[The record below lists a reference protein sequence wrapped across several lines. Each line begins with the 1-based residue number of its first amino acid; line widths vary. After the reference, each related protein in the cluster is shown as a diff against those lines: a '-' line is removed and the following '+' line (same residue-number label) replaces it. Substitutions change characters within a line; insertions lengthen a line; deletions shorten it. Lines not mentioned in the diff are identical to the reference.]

1 MGQTAWGWLIAI
13 YLFLG
18 GLGAGA
24 FLIACTIEWAGIR
37 YKYEF
42 CPGTLVGAGVSG
54 LVVGIGSL
62 LLILDLGAGKTQPWR
77 ILWMFIHP
85 TSVMTWGIWILSIFI
100 PLGLLYGLVELLS
113 QMPSWDAWLRSKL
126 PWFKASW
133 RQVKRPLTI
142 IGALFALSTAIYT
155 GILLSAVGPAIP
167 FWSAPVFPGLGI
179 PMLPVLF
186 LVSAISTG
194 MGLVFDLV
202 GTIALPEIIRRYPSL
217 PALHLILIGIE
228 ALLIG
233 LYFLSAYK
241 LGGAGAFA
249 VSLAIS
255 GPLSLV
261 FWLFVAF
268 LGLFLPFVIHVYA
281 IGAGQHS
288 PVWGI
293 VSGVGIIEAGLFLRY
308 IIIFAGVPAFL

>member
-24 FLIACTIEWAGIR
+24 FLIACAIEWAGIR
-37 YKYEF
+37 YRYEF

-54 LVVGIGSL
+54 AAVGLGAL
-62 LLILDLGAGKTQPWR
+62 LLIFDLGAGKTQPWR
-77 ILWMFIHP
+77 ILWMFINP

-113 QMPSWDAWLRSKL
+113 QMPSWDAWLRKKL
-126 PWFKASW
+126 PWFRADW
-133 RQVKRPLTI
+133 REVKRPLTI
-142 IGALFALSTAIYT
+142 VGSIFAVATAVYT
-155 GILLSAVGPAIP
+155 GVLISAVGPAIP
-167 FWSAPVFPGLGI
+167 LWSAPIFPGAPI

-202 GTIALPEIIRRYPSL
+202 GTIALPEIVQRYPLL
-217 PALHLILIGIE
+217 PVFHLMLIGLEAILIG
-228 ALLIG
+228 LL
-233 LYFLSAYK
+233 LLSAFS
-241 LGGAGAFA
+241 LGGAGAFSA
-249 VSLAIS
+249 SLITG
-255 GPLSLV
+255 GPFSVV
-261 FWLFVAF
+261 FWVMVVF

-281 IGAGQHS
+281 IGAGRHS

-293 VSGVGIIEAGLFLRY
+293 VSGVGIVVAGLFLRY